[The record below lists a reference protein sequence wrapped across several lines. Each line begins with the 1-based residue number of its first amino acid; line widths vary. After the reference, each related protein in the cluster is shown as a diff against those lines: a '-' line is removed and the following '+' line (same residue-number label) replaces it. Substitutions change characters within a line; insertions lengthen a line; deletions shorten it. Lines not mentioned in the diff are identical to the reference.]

1 MNQLFLWIGLFEVF
15 SAVGI
20 YQMMYE
26 ASGREPGDFSLDP
39 LNYCSDKETYEDMKL
54 KEEPFHNSWTPF
66 SHEGRR
72 RSRIAMNQL
81 EAAGKHAMGEKVNL
95 SVATLHRTIDDLV
108 DRNDSK
114 TSSSTLSSDFTNLEK
129 HVNELVETTM
139 KSEKQVNEL
148 KHRLLLAT
156 NALKEAT
163 GGAGKSGDPLGKS

>member
-1 MNQLFLWIGLFEVF
+1 MARL
-15 SAVGI
+15 
-20 YQMMYE
+20 
-26 ASGREPGDFSLDP
+26 SLAG
-39 LNYCSDKETYEDMKL
+39 T
-54 KEEPFHNSWTPF
+54 
-66 SHEGRR
+66 
-72 RSRIAMNQL
+72 SRIASAGISSRL
-81 EAAGKHAMGEKVNL
+81 AARIL
-95 SVATLHRTIDDLV
+95 ATSTPPS
-108 DRNDSK
+108 SK